1 MRYWNNL
8 EFRGRDI
15 VTSVKT
21 NLELCIEECVSN
33 SECQAFT
40 YDHQNQYAYVN
51 CWLKSMESN
60 NIQWIDEHGYT
71 SGMRC
76 SHVKPSDLNKE
87 PDGQYPCKSF
97 YFYEIT
103 GFLLISNKFSVGMT
117 KFGSSRS

>member
-1 MRYWNNL
+1 MIYWNNL

-15 VTSVKT
+15 VTSVT
-21 NLELCIEECVSN
+21 STLELCIQECVSN

-60 NIQWIDEHGYT
+60 NIQWIDEDGYT

-76 SHVKPSDLNKE
+76 SHVSRANLNQE
-87 PDGQYPCKSF
+87 ADGHYPCKIF
-97 YFYEIT
+97 YFYESTRFFI
-103 GFLLISNKFSVGMT
+103 GPF
-117 KFGSSRS
+117 SSRYDQI